1 MKVLQGIP
9 ASRMVCAAASVV
21 LALTLVA
28 CERQSQTTAKKP
40 APAPALP
47 AEPPP
52 QVTTVV
58 PEKPAVAPEV
68 SADKELAGKVKSALV
83 AERGLNGHEIDVV
96 AKNGVITLY
105 GTASTPGRR
114 ETATRVASN
123 VAGVKSVENKLAVVA
138 GS

>member
-1 MKVLQGIP
+1 MKVN
-9 ASRMVCAAASVV
+9 ASLLVMAS
-21 LALTLVA
+21 LALALGACSRDEPKPPKVVA
-28 CERQSQTTAKKP
+28 VP
-40 APAPALP
+40 NLP

-52 QVTTVV
+52 QATTTT
-58 PEKPAVAPEV
+58 APENPAESRLA

-114 ETATRVASN
+114 DTAARVAGN
-123 VAGVKSVENKLAVVA
+123 VEGVKSVQNKVAIVA

>member
-1 MKVLQGIP
+1 MKVHQRIP
-9 ASRMVCAAASVV
+9 GSKAVCAAASVA

-28 CERQSQTTAKKP
+28 CERQSQPSAKP
-40 APAPALP
+40 APTPALP

-52 QVTTVV
+52 QVVV
-58 PEKPAVAPEV
+58 PEKSTLPPEV
-68 SADKELAGKVKSALV
+68 TADKELAGKVKSALV

-96 AKNGVITLY
+96 AKNGIITLY

>member
-1 MKVLQGIP
+1 MKVLHQGIP
-9 ASRMVCAAASVV
+9 GSKAMCAAASVA

-28 CERQSQTTAKKP
+28 CERQSEPTAKP

-52 QVTTVV
+52 QVVV
-58 PEKPAVAPEV
+58 PEKPTLPPEV
-68 SADKELAGKVKSALV
+68 TADKELAGKVKSALV
-83 AERGLNGHEIDVV
+83 AERGLNGHGIDVV

-105 GTASTPGRR
+105 GTAETAGRR
-114 ETATRVASN
+114 DTAARVAGSI
-123 VAGVKSVENKLAVVA
+123 AGVRSVENKLAVVA